1 MSLSYS
7 KPRSSFLLL
16 LDSHCDTNSGKIFER
31 QIKEV
36 LVSQCGAGFNSV
48 KTQTA
53 SDIHVPRS
61 DLVLFDEMTLDS
73 LLNSL

>member
-1 MSLSYS
+1 MSLSNS
-7 KPRSSFLLL
+7 KPRSAFLLIL
-16 LDSHCDTNSGKIFER
+16 YSHCDTNSGKIFER

-48 KTQTA
+48 ETQTA
-53 SDIHVPRS
+53 SGIHVPCS
-61 DLVLFDEMTLDS
+61 DLVLFDEMTLGS